1 MVLILWAGAPAADA
15 GADWLLTPFLGG
27 AFAGKTTFND
37 PEQGAGVAQLVL
49 GGSGAWLSTGLF
61 GLEADLAYA
70 PRYFERD
77 NRAGLVSGSNV
88 VTLSGSVI
96 ATMPLS
102 LTRES
107 LRPYLVG
114 GLGMMH
120 AAIKDVAGILS
131 ENHNVAAMN
140 VGGGAIGFLSPDV
153 GVRFDLRYLRSLSR
167 DDDPVTRTRRSKLSF
182 WRATVGV
189 AIRY

>member
-1 MVLILWAGAPAADA
+1 MVLVLWACGPSADA
-15 GADWLLTPFLGG
+15 HADWLLTPFLGG

-37 PEQGAGVAQLVL
+37 LERGAESAQLVM
-49 GGSGAWLSTGLF
+49 GGSGAWLTDGLLGVEVDF
-61 GLEADLAYA
+61 AYA

-88 VTLSGSVI
+88 ITLSGSLI

-102 LTRES
+102 VTRES
-107 LRPYLVG
+107 LRPYIVG
-114 GLGMMH
+114 GVGLMH
-120 AAIKDVAGILS
+120 AAIRDVAGLFS
-131 ENHNVAAMN
+131 ERHNIAALN
-140 VGGGAIGFLSPDV
+140 AGGGAIGFVSPDV

-167 DDDPVTRTRRSKLSF
+167 DDDPVTLTRRSKLSF

-189 AIRY
+189 TIRY